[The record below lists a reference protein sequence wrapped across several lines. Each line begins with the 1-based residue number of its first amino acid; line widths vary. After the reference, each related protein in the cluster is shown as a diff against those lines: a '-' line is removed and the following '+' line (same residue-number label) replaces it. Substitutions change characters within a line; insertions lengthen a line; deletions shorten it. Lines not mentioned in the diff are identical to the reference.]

1 MTVVIAT
8 LAIHHCKLCAD
19 EGDLHQYY
27 FILKSFIM
35 QTAYSHPHT
44 ARPYTGPGL
53 TSSEIAWGVTLLLA
67 YLGLPF
73 LRELLVWVLFKV
85 YETFIM
91 YLH

>member
-1 MTVVIAT
+1 
-8 LAIHHCKLCAD
+8 
-19 EGDLHQYY
+19 
-27 FILKSFIM
+27 M

-44 ARPYTGPGL
+44 AQPYVGPRL
-53 TSSEIAWGVTLLLA
+53 TSTEIAWGITLLLA

-91 YLH
+91 YFY